1 MNEDLCFYYSIT
13 NGTYK
18 IKVWIIGIDMQIK
31 GKGLE
36 INL

>member
-18 IKVWIIGIDMQIK
+18 IKVGVIGVDVRIK
-31 GKGLE
+31 VKELE